1 MITGVSSTAASATNS
16 ADRTQLAQGFDQF
29 LRLLTTQLQNQDP
42 LSPMDSTEFT
52 NQLVSFSS
60 VEQQIKINE
69 NLNQLLKVSAASQAT
84 LGLSYIGLNV
94 DMAGSQFLYDGTNP
108 ARMSYTLPTDAL
120 RSTISIVDAN
130 GSVVYSQS
138 GEIDKGTYEFAW
150 NGKDQSGNDLPSGA
164 YELRVGALDKDN
176 KNLTVSTKVS
186 GIVAGIETDESGE
199 ILLLINGQKVPMS
212 TISRATL

>member
-16 ADRTQLAQGFDQF
+16 ADRAQLAQGFDQF

-60 VEQQIKINE
+60 VEQQIKIND
-69 NLNQLLKVSAASQAT
+69 NLTQLLALSNASQAT

-94 DMAGSQFLYDGTNP
+94 DMQGSQFLYDGTNP
-108 ARMSYTLPTDAL
+108 ARMSYTLPADATRSTVSILDENGAVVFSQAGETAEGKHEFVWNGTDA
-120 RSTISIVDAN
+120 
-130 GSVVYSQS
+130 S
-138 GEIDKGTYEFAW
+138 GKV
-150 NGKDQSGNDLPSGA
+150 LPAGA
-164 YELRVGALDKDN
+164 YELRVGAIDTEN
-176 KNLTVSTKVS
+176 KNLPLSTTVS
-186 GIVAGIETDESGE
+186 GIVAGIETAEDGE